1 MIDFD
6 INVAQNICFFDIA
19 NDVVDKINFIK
30 LDIKFSD
37 IIDKTKIFDEIK
49 KVWIVANLFAS
60 VLNEINSLKNKIN
73 IDINFASFFW

>member
-49 KVWIVANLFAS
+49 KV
-60 VLNEINSLKNKIN
+60 
-73 IDINFASFFW
+73 